1 MSLVDRVR
9 RASLPELARKIP
21 ANLKALAGGFVHLRA
36 CDVVGARPRC
46 FGGRPHVE
54 NGGHIAIGDDF
65 ATSCEYGT
73 LRIASGPEG
82 AVIIGD
88 GVTINYGTAI
98 TARSS
103 VRIGNGV
110 KIGPY
115 CVICDTELPLPLE
128 DGPGEAISIGDDVW
142 LGARVVVLPGT
153 VIGAGAVVSA
163 GSVVSG
169 VVPPR
174 AVVSGSPARILR
186 VASADAAA
194 A

>member
-21 ANLKALAGGFVHLRA
+21 ANLRALAGGVVHLRG
-36 CDVVGARPRC
+36 CDIVGARARC

-54 NGGHIAIGDDF
+54 NAGHISIGDDF

-73 LRIASGPEG
+73 LRVASGPQG

-115 CVICDTELPLPLE
+115 CLICDTELPLPLE
-128 DGPGEAISIGDDVW
+128 DGPGEPITIGDDVW

-169 VVPPR
+169 VVPAR
-174 AVVSGSPARILR
+174 AVVSGSPARVLR
-186 VASADAAA
+186 VSSDDAAA